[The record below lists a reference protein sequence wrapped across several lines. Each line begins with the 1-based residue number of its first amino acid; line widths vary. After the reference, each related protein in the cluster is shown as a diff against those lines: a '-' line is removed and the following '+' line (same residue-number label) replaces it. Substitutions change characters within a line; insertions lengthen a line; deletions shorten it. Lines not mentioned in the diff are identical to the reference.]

1 MMPTLYVPPREHPI
15 PPTPNA
21 TSRHAP
27 AGSGPTTA
35 ARVAIAGGL
44 LVALA
49 LVAVLVLGGDEPTTY
64 KLRFQNAGQLVKD
77 DDVQIGGRRVGA
89 IKKITL
95 TDDNQAEI
103 EIEVQDDY
111 VPLHVGTTAVIRA
124 TSLSGIANR
133 YIALSPGPNSAGALP
148 EGGVLTAESSTAP
161 VDLDQLF
168 NTLDPKARKSLQNV
182 IRGSSIQYD
191 GKGEEANDGARY
203 FNPAI
208 STTGRLVNELTRDQ
222 KVFTDFLVSSSKV
235 VTALAEKRPELAAL
249 VGNANRAT
257 GAIADE
263 REALDRSLAILP
275 DTLRRA
281 NTTFV
286 NLRSTLTDL
295 DVLVDESKPAT
306 KDLARF
312 LKDLRPLVADAR
324 PTIKDLRQ
332 LIRRPGRGNDLVE
345 LVRKAPRLERVSKPA
360 LTNGI
365 EAFRKSTPVLEFIR
379 PYTAD
384 LVGWLRDFGQ
394 GASNYDANGHFARIQ
409 PIVNLFSFTDGVLNP
424 IPPGAKF
431 DGLQT
436 RAVRRCPGA
445 ASQVRPDGS
454 NNWRDSDGKLDCDPT
469 LTPPGP

>member
-1 MMPTLYVPPREHPI
+1 M
-15 PPTPNA
+15 
-21 TSRHAP
+21 
-27 AGSGPTTA
+27 TA
-35 ARVAIAGGL
+35 ARAAVAGGL
-44 LVALA
+44 VVLLA
-49 LVAVLVLGGDEPTTY
+49 LVAVIVVGGEEPTTY
-64 KLRFQNAGQLVKD
+64 KLRFQNAGQLVKG
-77 DDVQIGGRRVGA
+77 DDVQIGGRRVGS
-89 IKKITL
+89 IEEITL

-103 EIEVQDDY
+103 DITVEDGFT
-111 VPLHVGTTAVIRA
+111 PLHAGTTAIIRT

-133 YIALSPGPNSAGALP
+133 YIALTPGANSNKELDDGSTL
-148 EGGVLTAESSTAP
+148 LAESSTTP

-168 NTLDPKARKSLQNV
+168 NTLDPGARKSLQNV
-182 IRGSSIQYD
+182 IKGSSIQYD
-191 GKGEEANDGARY
+191 GRGKEANDGARY
-203 FNPAI
+203 FSPAI
-208 STTGRLVNELTRDQ
+208 STTARLANELTRDQ

-249 VGNANRAT
+249 VGNANQAT
-257 GAIADE
+257 AAIGDE
-263 REALDRSLAILP
+263 REALDRSLSVLP

-312 LKDLRPLVADAR
+312 LKELRPLVADAR

-332 LIRRPGRGNDLVE
+332 LIRRPGEGNDLVE

-360 LTNGI
+360 LTNSI
-365 EAFRKSTPVLEFIR
+365 DAFRKSTPVLEFIR
-379 PYTAD
+379 PYTPD

-409 PIVNLFSFTDGVLNP
+409 PIVNIFSLTGNVLNP
-424 IPPGAKF
+424 IPPSAKL

-436 RAVRRCPGA
+436 RVVRRCPGT

-469 LTPPGP
+469 LTVPGP

>member
-1 MMPTLYVPPREHPI
+1 M
-15 PPTPNA
+15 
-21 TSRHAP
+21 
-27 AGSGPTTA
+27 TA
-35 ARVAIAGGL
+35 ARVAITGGL

-49 LVAVLVLGGDEPTTY
+49 VVVVVVLGGERPTAY
-64 KLRFQNAGQLVKD
+64 KIRFQNAGQLVKG
-77 DDVQIGGRRVGA
+77 DDVQIGGRRVGS
-89 IKKITL
+89 IEDITL
-95 TDDNQAEI
+95 TDDNQAEVDI
-103 EIEVQDDY
+103 TVEDGY
-111 VPLHVGTTAVIRA
+111 TPLHQGTTAVIRT
-124 TSLSGIANR
+124 TSLSGVANR
-133 YIALSPGPNSAGALP
+133 YIALSPGANSNKELDDGSTL
-148 EGGVLTAESSTAP
+148 VAESSTTP

-168 NTLDPKARKSLQNV
+168 NTLDPEARKSLQNV
-182 IRGSSIQYD
+182 IKGSSVQYD
-191 GKGEEANDGARY
+191 GKGKEANDGARY
-203 FNPAI
+203 FSPAI
-208 STTGRLVNELTRDQ
+208 SSTARLANELTRDQ

-249 VGNANRAT
+249 VGNANQASA
-257 GAIADE
+257 AIGDE
-263 REALDRSLAILP
+263 REALDRSLAVLP

-312 LKDLRPLVADAR
+312 LRELRPLVSDAR
-324 PTIKDLRQ
+324 PTIKDLRR
-332 LIRRPGRGNDLVE
+332 LIRRPGDGNDLVE

-394 GASNYDANGHFARIQ
+394 GAANYDANGHYARIQ
-409 PIVNLFSFTDGVLNP
+409 PIVNLFSFTGNVLNP
-424 IPPGAKF
+424 IPPSAKL

-436 RAVRRCPGA
+436 RVVRRCPGA

>member
-1 MMPTLYVPPREHPI
+1 M
-15 PPTPNA
+15 
-21 TSRHAP
+21 
-27 AGSGPTTA
+27 TA
-35 ARVAIAGGL
+35 ARVAITGGL

-49 LVAVLVLGGDEPTTY
+49 VVVVVVLGGERPTAY
-64 KLRFQNAGQLVKD
+64 KIRFQNAGQLVKG
-77 DDVQIGGRRVGA
+77 DDVQIGGRRVGS
-89 IKKITL
+89 IEDITL
-95 TDDNQAEI
+95 TDDNQAEVDI
-103 EIEVQDDY
+103 TVEDGY
-111 VPLHVGTTAVIRA
+111 TPLHQGTTAVIRT
-124 TSLSGIANR
+124 TSLSGVANR
-133 YIALSPGPNSAGALP
+133 YIALSPGANSNKELDDGSTL
-148 EGGVLTAESSTAP
+148 VAESSTTP

-168 NTLDPKARKSLQNV
+168 NTLDPEARKSLQNV
-182 IRGSSIQYD
+182 IKGSSVQYD
-191 GKGEEANDGARY
+191 GKGKEANDGARY
-203 FNPAI
+203 FSPAI
-208 STTGRLVNELTRDQ
+208 SSTARLANELTRDQ

-249 VGNANRAT
+249 VGNANQASA
-257 GAIADE
+257 AIGDE
-263 REALDRSLAILP
+263 REALDRSLAVLP

-312 LKDLRPLVADAR
+312 LRELRPLVSDAR
-324 PTIKDLRQ
+324 PTIKDLRR
-332 LIRRPGRGNDLVE
+332 LIRRPGDGNDLVE

-394 GASNYDANGHFARIQ
+394 GAANYDANGHYARIQ
-409 PIVNLFSFTDGVLNP
+409 PIVNLFSFSGNVLNP
-424 IPPGAKF
+424 IPPSAKL

-436 RAVRRCPGA
+436 RVVRRCPGA

>member
-1 MMPTLYVPPREHPI
+1 M
-15 PPTPNA
+15 
-21 TSRHAP
+21 
-27 AGSGPTTA
+27 TA
-35 ARVAIAGGL
+35 ARAAIAGGL
-44 LVALA
+44 FVAL
-49 LVAVLVLGGDEPTTY
+49 VLVVVLIMGGSEPTRY
-64 KLRFQNAGQLVKD
+64 KIRFQNAGQLVKG
-77 DDVQIGGRRVGA
+77 DDVQIGGRRVGS
-89 IKKITL
+89 IEDITL

-103 EIEVQDDY
+103 GISVEDGFT
-111 VPLHVGTTAVIRA
+111 PLHQGTTAIIRT

-133 YIALSPGPNSAGALP
+133 YIALTPGANSNKDLDDGST
-148 EGGVLTAESSTAP
+148 LTAESSTAP

-168 NTLDPKARKSLQNV
+168 NTLDPGARKSLQNV
-182 IRGSSIQYD
+182 IKGSSIQYD
-191 GKGEEANDGARY
+191 GKGKEANDGARY
-203 FNPAI
+203 FSPAI
-208 STTGRLVNELTRDQ
+208 STTARLANELTRDQ

-249 VGNANRAT
+249 VGNANQTSA
-257 GAIADE
+257 AIGDE
-263 REALDRSLAILP
+263 RDALDRSLAVLP

-312 LKDLRPLVADAR
+312 LKELRPLVADAR

-332 LIRRPGRGNDLVE
+332 LIRRPGKGNDLVE

-360 LTNGI
+360 LTNSI
-365 EAFRKSTPVLEFIR
+365 AAFRKSTPVLQFIR

-409 PIVNLFSFTDGVLNP
+409 PIVNIFSFAGNVLNP
-424 IPPGAKF
+424 IPPSAKL

-436 RAVRRCPGA
+436 RVVRRCPGT
-445 ASQVRPDGS
+445 ASQVRPDNS

-469 LTPPGP
+469 LTVPGP